1 MKFLLFGT
9 GDYYERYKKW
19 FVGEDVLAL
28 LDNSAHKQGT
38 RIDGIQVMTPAEGIK
53 LPYDAVVILSFYVE
67 EMREQLYHLGVPDR
81 KIYHFYDLHQ
91 LLFSKERKKEVQYFG
106 NFEVETAS
114 INESSRGKKVL
125 LLSHDLE
132 LGGPALALCQAA
144 KVLTGNGYSVVFA
157 SMIDGPLKEILLEK
171 DIPVV
176 VDANMQIGTMAETGW
191 IEGFEL
197 LICNTINYH
206 VFLSA
211 RSNSKP
217 VIWWLHDSAFFYHGV
232 KTSVLQSID
241 RKNMT
246 VCSVGS
252 VPAQAIH
259 NFIPDLPVD
268 CLIYGVEDTVSCISG
283 KRNVFLQQGT
293 KLCFVTIGYIENR
306 KGQDVLIEAIRRLP
320 QEIREMVE
328 FYLVGQNS
336 SVMAQ
341 NIMKQAKEIP
351 ELVITG
357 AVNRERIN
365 EILSCADMLIC
376 PSREDPMPTVC
387 AEAMMHGVP
396 CLVSDVTGTAD
407 YIEDGISGFVFPS
420 ENVQSL
426 SEKIIW
432 CVNNCVDLHKIGEN
446 ARKVYENIFST
457 SVFER
462 KLLQIVGNVL

>member
-28 LDNSAHKQGT
+28 LDNSSHKQGT
-38 RIDGIQVMTPAEGIK
+38 RIDGIQVLAPAEGIK

-67 EMREQLYHLGVPDR
+67 EMREQLHHLGVPDS

-91 LLFSKERKKEVQYFG
+91 LLFSNERKKEVQYYG
-106 NFEVETAS
+106 NFEAEPAGIKENS
-114 INESSRGKKVL
+114 QRKKIL

-132 LGGPALALCQAA
+132 LGGPALALYQSA

-157 SMIDGPLKEILLEK
+157 SMIDGPLKGILLEK
-171 DIPVV
+171 DIPVI
-176 VDANMQIGTMAETGW
+176 VDANLQIATMAETEW
-191 IEGFEL
+191 IEGFDL

-206 VFLSA
+206 VFLSV
-211 RSNSKP
+211 RSSSKP
-217 VIWWLHDSAFFYHGV
+217 IIWWLHDSAFFYHGV
-232 KTSVLQSID
+232 KTSVLQSIN
-241 RKNMT
+241 RENMT
-246 VCSVGS
+246 VCSVGP
-252 VPAQAIH
+252 VPAQALH
-259 NFIPDLPVD
+259 NFMPYLPVD
-268 CLIYGVEDTVSCISG
+268 CLIYGVEDTVLSISSIRDLFV
-283 KRNVFLQQGT
+283 KKET

-306 KGQDVLIEAIRRLP
+306 KGQDVLIEAIRLLP
-320 QEIREMVE
+320 QEIREMVN
-328 FYLVGQNS
+328 FYLVGPNS

-341 NIMKQAKEIP
+341 NIMKQVKEMP
-351 ELVITG
+351 EIVITG
-357 AVNRERIN
+357 AVDRERID

-432 CVNNCVDLHKIGEN
+432 CVKNSVDLCKIGEN
-446 ARKVYENIFST
+446 ARKVYDNNFST
-457 SVFER
+457 NVFER
-462 KLLQIVGNVL
+462 KLLQIVGNAL

>member
-9 GDYYERYKKW
+9 GDYFERYKKW
-19 FVGEDVLAL
+19 FRKEEVVAL
-28 LDNSAHKQGT
+28 LDNSPNKQNT
-38 RIDGIQVMTPAEGIK
+38 IIDGMKVLSPKEGIR
-53 LPYDAVVILSFYVE
+53 LSFDVIVILSFYVK
-67 EMREQLYHLGVPDR
+67 EMREQLHHLGVPDS

-91 LLFSKERKKEVQYFG
+91 LLFSKERKKEVQYYG
-106 NFEVETAS
+106 NFEAETAN
-114 INESSRGKKVL
+114 INENSRGKKIL

-132 LGGPALALCQAA
+132 LGGPALALYQTA
-144 KVLTGNGYSVVFA
+144 KVLTGNGYFVVFA
-157 SMIDGPLKEILLEK
+157 SMIDGPLKGILLEK
-171 DIPVV
+171 DIPVI
-176 VDANMQIGTMAETGW
+176 VDANLQIATMAETGW
-191 IEGFEL
+191 IKGFDL

-206 VFLSA
+206 VFLSV

-217 VIWWLHDSAFFYHGV
+217 IIWWLHDSAFFYHGV

-246 VCSVGS
+246 VCSVGPI
-252 VPAQAIH
+252 PAQAIH

-268 CLIYGVEDTVSCISG
+268 CLIYGVEDTVSSISS
-283 KRNVFLQQGT
+283 KRDLFVKKET

-306 KGQDVLIEAIRRLP
+306 KGQDVLIEAIRLLP
-320 QEIREMVE
+320 QEIREMVN
-328 FYLVGQNS
+328 FYLVGPNS

-341 NIMKQAKEIP
+341 NIMKQVKEMP
-351 ELVITG
+351 EIVITG
-357 AVNRERIN
+357 AVDRERID
-365 EILSCADMLIC
+365 EILGRADMLIC

-407 YIEDGISGFVFPS
+407 YIDDGISGFVFPS

-432 CVNNCVDLHKIGEN
+432 CVKNSVDLCKIGEN
-446 ARKVYENIFST
+446 ARKVYDNNFST
-457 SVFER
+457 NVFER
-462 KLLQIVGNVL
+462 KLLQIVGNAL